1 MHASCKGGPR
11 FIYYFSVI
19 LTRMGRFKVNER
31 GTHTSAIEGAK
42 DVLKILKKLG
52 VTTSPGVIQANVGGR
67 GKSVKLKKVNNE
79 TFEMVIVVNSSKQTF
94 KIYGGDHGKVTRAI
108 AGLRLEN
115 WNVQDVLDI
124 SETQ

>member
-1 MHASCKGGPR
+1 MHASCKGGLR
-11 FIYYFSVI
+11 FICYFSVI
-19 LTRMGRFKVNER
+19 LMRMGRFKVNER

-42 DVLKILKKLG
+42 DVLKVLKKLG
-52 VTTSPGVIQANVGGR
+52 VTTSPGVIEANVRAR

-94 KIYGGDHGKVTRAI
+94 KIYGGDQDKVARAVMD
-108 AGLRLEN
+108 LRREN